1 MADNGKRTTPKTADR
16 AQSAK
21 PPAPRPSAVS
31 TRSNSSA
38 LNDRLTV
45 QPFDN
50 EQALDFLA
58 KYSFVPDNVEPNTE
72 TLANGLL
79 MLAHRSN
86 SAIVTEGLRAFATY
100 ARNITVT
107 DISSK
112 IRESLDGML
121 ATAHEEQRQRLDD
134 LTERC
139 EQASIEMFGSA
150 NRVQNEVSKLSKTV
164 EEVSRLHASLEE
176 SVEKAGAAVLSAQDQ
191 VAHIEHRPVEPATH
205 AEGPTGPRRES
216 YAAAVNQALPTSHA
230 STLATQTL
238 RAKQVLVDGINLNV
252 ADGVTLNE
260 RDLLEKA
267 KVAIDLMREH
277 GATAPDGV
285 QIKSAR
291 IIPNGGVVYEMESP
305 ESASPFSGN
314 TCHHGLANACK

>member
-1 MADNGKRTTPKTADR
+1 MADHGKRTTPKTADR

-21 PPAPRPSAVS
+21 PPAPRPSNVS

-86 SAIVTEGLRAFATY
+86 SVIVTEGLRAFATY

-121 ATAHEEQRQRLDD
+121 ATAHEEQHQRLDN

-150 NRVQNEVSKLSKTV
+150 NRVQNKVSKLSKTV
-164 EEVSRLHASLEE
+164 EEVLRLHASLGE
-176 SVEKAGAAVLSAQDQ
+176 SVEKASATILSVMDAVERIKAAYANVYRTTFDNRDPQAF
-191 VAHIEHRPVEPATH
+191 VPRP
-205 AEGPTGPRRES
+205 
-216 YAAAVNQALPTSHA
+216 
-230 STLATQTL
+230 
-238 RAKQVLVDGINLNV
+238 
-252 ADGVTLNE
+252 
-260 RDLLEKA
+260 
-267 KVAIDLMREH
+267 
-277 GATAPDGV
+277 
-285 QIKSAR
+285 
-291 IIPNGGVVYEMESP
+291 
-305 ESASPFSGN
+305 
-314 TCHHGLANACK
+314 